1 MEFQNNHFTFG
12 YAGNKRKETP
22 ELYKMFKHM
31 TEGKDI
37 KYIVEPFCGSSS
49 FAYYVSINEPNKYVY
64 ILNDNNP
71 HLISF
76 YRVMQSK
83 SKLLKL
89 IKKLNL
95 MTINLNKEKYKEII
109 QQDTMEGWIISHKI
123 LAIRPGFFPLNY
135 HDKMHRFDYMLDCP
149 IVSFL
154 RNEKIILFN
163 GDGISIIKTYNR
175 PDKFIFLDP
184 PYLTMNNDFYYDHN
198 TNVYEYLA
206 KHKIT
211 TMKAQV
217 MLCLSDNWIVRLLF
231 SDDIKKTYEKKY
243 EVSKNTVTHLIITN

>member
-109 QQDTMEGWIISHKI
+109 QQDTMEGWIISHKYLLSGLVFSLLI
-123 LAIRPGFFPLNY
+123 T
-135 HDKMHRFDYMLDCP
+135 M
-149 IVSFL
+149 
-154 RNEKIILFN
+154 
-163 GDGISIIKTYNR
+163 IKC
-175 PDKFIFLDP
+175 IG
-184 PYLTMNNDFYYDHN
+184 LT
-198 TNVYEYLA
+198 
-206 KHKIT
+206 I
-211 TMKAQV
+211 
-217 MLCLSDNWIVRLLF
+217 CLTVLLSVF
-231 SDDIKKTYEKKY
+231 
-243 EVSKNTVTHLIITN
+243 